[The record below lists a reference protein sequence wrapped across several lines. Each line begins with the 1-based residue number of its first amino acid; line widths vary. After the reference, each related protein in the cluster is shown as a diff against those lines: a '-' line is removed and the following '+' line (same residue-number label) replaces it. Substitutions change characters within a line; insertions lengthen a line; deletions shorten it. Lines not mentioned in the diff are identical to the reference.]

1 MIPRSEYRYE
11 PIVMSVSMNEYGYRV
26 VTLNL
31 WPGATLS
38 VTLTEQALDADQAKQ
53 AAIGLVENI
62 MKLIRG

>member
-1 MIPRSEYRYE
+1 M
-11 PIVMSVSMNEYGYRV
+11 
-26 VTLNL
+26 NL